1 MQKTIAVGTVV
12 IETARDAVGQVN
24 ALILRDFGDHAFGV
38 RARVT
43 AKASIGRHSVINIE
57 RNVALGG
64 PIQQKGAMVLQGLL
78 AGRFSH
84 TFAQSFDC
92 PINFEQ
98 SYGGVEG
105 DSASIAEL
113 VAIVSELSGVPVRQG
128 VAVTGS
134 LNQNG
139 RAQAIGANHHKIES
153 FLQACIESGGLTE
166 EQDVVIPRVNA
177 DNIVLRD
184 PVVEA
189 VAARKF

>member
-1 MQKTIAVGTVV
+1 
-12 IETARDAVGQVN
+12 
-24 ALILRDFGDHAFGV
+24 
-38 RARVT
+38 
-43 AKASIGRHSVINIE
+43 
-57 RNVALGG
+57 

-78 AGRFSH
+78 AGRFSR
-84 TFAQSFDC
+84 TFRQLSDC
-92 PINFEQ
+92 PITFEQ

-113 VAIVSELSGVPVRQG
+113 VAILSELSGVPVRQG

-139 RAQAIGANHHKIES
+139 RAQAVGGVHHKIES
-153 FLQACIESGGLTE
+153 FFQACVESGGLTG

-177 DNIVLRD
+177 DDIVLRD

-189 VAARKF
+189 FAARKF